1 MPWGISMW
9 LPASEPKGLLS
20 LVVELKI
27 ASALNLA
34 PLEKTFREGLAFDR
48 FRLEFPG

>member
-1 MPWGISMW
+1 MW
-9 LPASEPKGLLS
+9 IPVIEPKGLPS

-34 PLEKTFREGLAFDR
+34 SLEKTFREGLVFDR

>member
-48 FRLEFPG
+48 FRLEFPV